1 MNHIRVPE
9 GYEIDPMLM
18 ELVNKL
24 SMEKPDWLFNCMY
37 GASYL
42 NANTYNVTVKRPFN
56 QEEDKSYLRKVTVKD
71 RENQTL
77 GTLKVER
84 EHYGRF
90 ANSGK
95 PHIFIVESWRIN
107 KERGNRNQTKT
118 TKLDSAVREAK
129 KHFFAKTRKELLT
142 DVTSEVKRGFN
153 DAVYSLSR
161 TFMRMCHEVDS
172 VTWAHTVLN
181 MRNNWPLDPAEERR
195 VDAVLTHEKFESNH
209 KDYLL
214 AEIMRKNSELNDNM
228 VVVAEQDGQF
238 MFWGD
243 TAEGYVTTLSFDELP
258 TKMQERIGV
267 LQLMEN
273 NEVVFDVGYRF
284 DQGRYYV
291 LTN

>member
-24 SMEKPDWLFNCMY
+24 SMEKPDWVFDCMY
-37 GASYL
+37 SNMYL
-42 NANTYNVTVKRPFN
+42 TTHTYDAPVKAPLEKKDSKN
-56 QEEDKSYLRKVTVKD
+56 YLRKVTVKD

-77 GTLKVER
+77 GTLKVDR
-84 EHYGRF
+84 ENWGRF

-107 KERGNRNQTKT
+107 KERGNRHQTKT
-118 TKLDSAVREAK
+118 TNIDSAVREAK

-161 TFMRMCHEVDS
+161 TFTRMCNEVDG
-172 VTWAHTVLN
+172 VTWAHTVMN
-181 MRNNWPLDPAEERR
+181 MRNNLPLDPVENRR
-195 VDAVLTHEKFESNH
+195 VNDLLMHEKFDSNRR
-209 KDYLL
+209 DYLL
-214 AEIMRKNSELNDNM
+214 SEAMQKHNTNNNM
-228 VVVAEQDGQF
+228 IVVAEQDGQF
-238 MFWGD
+238 MSWGD
-243 TAEGYVTTLSFDELP
+243 TSEGFVVTLSFDELP
-258 TKMQERIGV
+258 TKIQERIGV

-273 NEVVFDVGYRF
+273 NEIVLDVGYRL
-284 DQGRYYV
+284 DQGSYYV
-291 LTN
+291 VAE

>member
-118 TKLDSAVREAK
+118 ANIDSAVREAK

-161 TFMRMCHEVDS
+161 TFTRMCHEVDS
-172 VTWAHTVLN
+172 VTWAHTVMN
-181 MRNNWPLDPAEERR
+181 MRNNLPLDPVEERK
-195 VDAVLTHEKFESNH
+195 VNALLTHEKFDSNRR
-209 KDYLL
+209 DYLL
-214 AEIMRKNSELNDNM
+214 SEAMQKHNTDNNM
-228 VVVAEQDGQF
+228 IVVAEQDGQF
-238 MFWGD
+238 MSWGD
-243 TAEGYVTTLSFDELP
+243 TSEGFVLTLSFDELP
-258 TKMQERIGV
+258 PKIQERVGV

-273 NEVVFDVGYRF
+273 NEIVLDVGYRL
-284 DQGRYYV
+284 DQGSYYV
-291 LTN
+291 VVE

>member
-9 GYEIDPMLM
+9 SHEIDPMLM

-24 SMEKPDWLFNCMY
+24 SMEKPDWVFDCMY
-37 GASYL
+37 SASYL
-42 NANTYNVTVKRPFN
+42 NVNTYNVAVKRSFN
-56 QEEDKSYLRKVTVKD
+56 VEDDKSYLRKVTVKD

-77 GTLKVER
+77 GTLKVDR
-84 EHYGRF
+84 ETWGRF

-107 KERGNRNQTKT
+107 KERGNRHQTKT
-118 TKLDSAVREAK
+118 TNIDSAVREAK

-161 TFMRMCHEVDS
+161 TFTRMCHEVDS

-181 MRNNWPLDPAEERR
+181 MRNNLPLDPVEERR
-195 VDAVLTHEKFESNH
+195 VNDLLMHEKFDSNRR
-209 KDYLL
+209 DYLL
-214 AEIMRKNSELNDNM
+214 SEAMQKHNTNNNM
-228 VVVAEQDGQF
+228 IVVAEQDGQF
-238 MFWGD
+238 MSWGD
-243 TAEGYVTTLSFDELP
+243 TSEGFVVTLSFDELP
-258 TKMQERIGV
+258 TKIQERIGV

-273 NEVVFDVGYRF
+273 NEIVLDVGYRL
-284 DQGRYYV
+284 DQGSYYV
-291 LTN
+291 VAE